1 MEKIDHNITVNR
13 EEYDSL
19 VKKLQITGIY
29 GMYIVASKQ
38 VNRPDN
44 CSVDS
49 SLYPQDTETLDIL
62 HMFFDT
68 TTREMIALSTVLNPL
83 SVFLRKD
90 QFELLL
96 FSTRP
101 NIVVNLVVLTPH
113 LETRIIIYLK
123 EMITHLII

>member
-1 MEKIDHNITVNR
+1 MECTLLLPNKSIDLT
-13 EEYDSL
+13 
-19 VKKLQITGIY
+19 
-29 GMYIVASKQ
+29 IVPSIPLCIHKT
-38 VNRPDN
+38 
-44 CSVDS
+44 
-49 SLYPQDTETLDIL
+49 LITLD
-62 HMFFDT
+62 MFFDT

>member
-1 MEKIDHNITVNR
+1 MECTLLLPNKSIDLT
-13 EEYDSL
+13 
-19 VKKLQITGIY
+19 
-29 GMYIVASKQ
+29 IVPSIPLCIHKT
-38 VNRPDN
+38 
-44 CSVDS
+44 
-49 SLYPQDTETLDIL
+49 LITLDIL

-68 TTREMIALSTVLNPL
+68 TTRVMIALSTVLNPL